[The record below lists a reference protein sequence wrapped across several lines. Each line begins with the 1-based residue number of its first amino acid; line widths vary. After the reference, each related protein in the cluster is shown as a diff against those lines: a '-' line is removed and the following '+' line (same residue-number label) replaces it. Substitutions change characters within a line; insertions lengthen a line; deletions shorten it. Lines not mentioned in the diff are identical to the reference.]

1 MDRNELLKKAVE
13 QTKTAVDDIAYMND
27 CEGPAYEPSVEVCV
41 ELIRLQKEAHRLLH
55 EINRALVVAHEAD
68 VTAAHETV
76 KAMEPKARRNPWAH
90 AE

>member
-1 MDRNELLKKAVE
+1 MDRIELLRKAVE
-13 QTKTAVDDIAYMND
+13 QVKTAVDDIAYMN

-68 VTAAHETV
+68 VTAALETV